1 MPRSVAGPPR
11 QEPFAIGDRC
21 PLILDGLPTPV
32 FALDREGRVLLFNSA
47 CAALMAVAQDDVLG
61 CMLVDLV
68 IVPDERDTWCQ
79 MFEKV
84 LQDLQ
89 PCTRDLRWRASD
101 GSVALTCCTLSAMT
115 TPEHAVDLV
124 VGTLAVLPSGG
135 QEPARQHTPC
145 KYEAIL
151 QVLPDLVFRLGADGV
166 FREFFAP
173 NTRELAVPPDTIV
186 GHSLEELLPPHV
198 AEDSRRTLQKALTTG
213 RVETHEY
220 ALDLPDGEQHFE
232 ARHVANGADEV
243 LAIVRNVTRRKRN
256 EEALL
261 RSEASFRTL
270 IERAPD
276 LVVVHRQGRIVYA
289 NERGIK
295 LLGYD
300 SAEQIVGSPVA
311 DLVHPDDRP
320 VIAERIRHMME
331 TGEPVPTLEE
341 RILHRDGS
349 TIIAEVAA
357 IPLEFRGEPAVIVVA
372 HDVTARKR
380 AEKERGALEAQI
392 QHAQKLESLGVLAGG
407 IAHDF
412 NNLLMGV
419 LGNAGLALMQL
430 PHESPARESL
440 RRIEAAGRRAADLTR
455 QLLAYSGKGK
465 FVVEPIDLSRLV
477 DEMIHLLHTVIS
489 KRATLRL
496 NLASGLA
503 LVDADPAQV
512 CQVVMNLITNASDA
526 IGDASGV
533 ITVTTGSLHA
543 DRLYLTTTLLND
555 QLSEGC
561 YVYLEV
567 SDTGQGME
575 PATVARIFDPFFTT
589 KFAGRG
595 LGLAAVM
602 GIVRGHHGAIKV
614 YTEPG
619 KGTTF
624 KVLLPCSASTMEPL
638 STPRPPSAPLT
649 QRCTVLV
656 VDDDEV
662 ARSAAQG
669 VLEHF
674 GFQVMTAN
682 DGAEAVLAVRD
693 HADEIDLVLLDMTMP
708 VMSGAEAFREMRRIR
723 AEVRV
728 ILTSGYNE
736 QDAIHR
742 FAGKGLAG
750 FIQKPYAP
758 EELVDKIRRILGR

>member
-1 MPRSVAGPPR
+1 MPRFDEGPPC
-11 QEPFAIGDRC
+11 QELSAFRDRYRW
-21 PLILDGLPTPV
+21 ILDGLPTPV
-32 FALDREGRVLLFNSA
+32 FALDREGRVLVLNPA
-47 CAALMAVAQDDVLG
+47 CAALIAATQDDVLG
-61 CMLVDLV
+61 RVLADLV
-68 IVPDERDTWCQ
+68 IAPDERDRWCQ
-79 MFEKV
+79 MFEEV
-84 LQDLQ
+84 LQQ
-89 PCTRDLRWRASD
+89 HPPCTRHLRWRASD
-101 GSVALTCCTLSAMT
+101 GSVALTCCTLSAVT
-115 TPEHAVDLV
+115 TPEHVDLV
-124 VGTLAVLPSGG
+124 VGTLAVLPPTDN
-135 QEPARQHTPC
+135 QDPARQHAPC

-151 QVLPDLVFRLGADGV
+151 HALPDLVFRLGADGV

-173 NTRELAVPPDTIV
+173 NTRELAAPPDTIV
-186 GHSLEELLPPHV
+186 GHSLEELLPPPI
-198 AEDSRRTLQKALTTG
+198 AEDSRRTLQKALTSG

-220 ALDLPDGEQHFE
+220 VLDLPDGQQHFE

-243 LAIVRNVTRRKRN
+243 LAIVRNITRRKRN
-256 EEALL
+256 EEALR

-270 IERAPD
+270 IESSPD
-276 LVVVHRQGRIVYA
+276 LVVVHRQGRVVYA
-289 NERGIK
+289 NECGIK

-300 SAEQIVGSPVA
+300 SPEQIVGSPVI
-311 DLVHPDDRP
+311 DLVHAEDRP
-320 VIAERIRHMME
+320 VVAERIRHMME
-331 TGEPVPTLEE
+331 TGEPVPTREE
-341 RILHRDGS
+341 RILCRDGS

-380 AEKERGALEAQI
+380 AEQERVALEAQI

-496 NLASGLA
+496 NLAAGLL

-526 IGDASGV
+526 IGETSGV

-619 KGTTF
+619 QGTTF
-624 KVLLPCSASTMEPL
+624 KVLLPCSASTIEPL
-638 STPRPPSAPLT
+638 STPQPPSAPLT
-649 QRCTVLV
+649 QRYTVLV

-669 VLEHF
+669 ALEHF
-674 GFQVMTAN
+674 GFDVMTAN
-682 DGAEAVLAVRD
+682 DGAEAVQAVRD
-693 HADEIDLVLLDMTMP
+693 HGDEIDIVLLDMTMP
-708 VMSGAEAFREMRRIR
+708 VMGGAEAFREMRRIR